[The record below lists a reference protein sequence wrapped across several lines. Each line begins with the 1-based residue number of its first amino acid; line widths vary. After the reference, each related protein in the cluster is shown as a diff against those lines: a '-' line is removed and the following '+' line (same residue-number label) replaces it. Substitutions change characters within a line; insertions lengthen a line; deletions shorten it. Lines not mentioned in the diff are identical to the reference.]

1 MAVAVQARRITKR
14 DLVKSC
20 PPNTSG
26 EYPHCVCENGAQFN
40 EIHNICP
47 PRSLESLG
55 GSCPDDST
63 GELGSLTSLYQCL
76 NNVEFNIATI
86 PIKTDIKAIR

>member
-1 MAVAVQARRITKR
+1 MQARRITKR
-14 DLVKSC
+14 DIVKSC

-26 EYPHCVCENGAQFN
+26 EYPQCVCENGAQFN

-63 GELGSLTSLYQCL
+63 GELTQ
-76 NNVEFNIATI
+76 NNVEFNNATI
-86 PIKTDIKAIR
+86 TIKTDIKAIK